1 MGKERG
7 FGGLFGKLAQM
18 AMTPEYL
25 AELKEQQ
32 AAQEAANE
40 VPQQVQPSE
49 ARKATV
55 QPPGSTIPGSTVF
68 ASSARTTGQGNVPVS
83 SFTTPAVVTP
93 EMTQEMIQKMY
104 DFLEKINKPGVDF
117 LEFWNGVEAMKGGI
131 TADNIYNA
139 FAAIK
144 MMSGGSVS
152 KDSLIS
158 TGNDYVVELTQ
169 AIESDIAGREKQKV
183 SLQNQLN
190 TEKLTLET
198 EVNGLEQE
206 VEALEEQIKQKR
218 VIISQKRAN
227 AGQIAEKYLPQMQEI
242 DLRIVSGKT
251 ALSMVIQEMKQFI
264 SQIQTVITE

>member
-1 MGKERG
+1 MAEKKG

-25 AELKEQQ
+25 AELKNQQ

-40 VPQQVQPSE
+40 VTQSVQPPV
-49 ARKATV
+49 ARKATA
-55 QPPGSTIPGSTVF
+55 QSSANSTTESTVF
-68 ASSARTTGQGNVPVS
+68 ASSAKIVGQSNVSVP
-83 SFTTPAVVTP
+83 SFATPAVVTP
-93 EMTQEMIQKMY
+93 EMTQEMAQKMY
-104 DFLEKINKPGVDF
+104 DFLEKINEPGVDF

-131 TADNIYNA
+131 TSDNIHNA
-139 FAAIK
+139 FVAIK

-152 KDSLIS
+152 KDSLIR
-158 TGNDYVVELTQ
+158 TGNEYVAKLTQ

-198 EVNGLEQE
+198 EISDLERE
-206 VEALEEQIKQKR
+206 VAALEDQIKQKR
-218 VIISQKRAN
+218 INIDQKRAN
-227 AGQIAEKYLPQMQEI
+227 AGQITEKYLPQMQDI

-264 SQIQTVITE
+264 SQIQTIIVE